1 MSAHVRTLDY
11 RSIHDDIVSFR
22 CHFMCG
28 PQPCRSLMCG
38 HVSVKPVKCPH
49 MAVCGPHLAQ
59 RSADPS
65 GRTPSPPENLEQFK
79 EETYLLLC

>member
-1 MSAHVRTLDY
+1 MW
-11 RSIHDDIVSFR
+11 
-22 CHFMCG
+22 
-28 PQPCRSLMCG
+28 G
-38 HVSVKPVKCPH
+38 HVSVKCPH

-59 RSADPS
+59 QSADPS